1 MLRTQ
6 QVSKMSPNI
15 SMKYRVAAIQLT
27 AVLAVSV
34 FLFLANRIYPFLP
47 SPLSVLRSGIDLL
60 SSKDLYW
67 HLGITFYEALSG
79 LLIAAVM
86 GIGIGVSAGASRGAT
101 DFLTPI
107 ILAIYS
113 VPKIIFLPVLLIV
126 FGTGLPPKIANATLH
141 ALFPILLNS
150 LVGMREVNPFHMKV
164 AQSMLASRFHVVSKV
179 ILPSMVLPVF
189 AGVRLGLGL
198 SIMGALLA
206 ELFEAKAGVGY
217 FVNQFYS
224 KGLIAEV
231 IAIVIVVFVLILS
244 INAAMQRIESRLNRW
259 RSP

>member
-1 MLRTQ
+1 ML
-6 QVSKMSPNI
+6 
-15 SMKYRVAAIQLT
+15 AIQAATVVAVT
-27 AVLAVSV
+27 ALLSLGHQVYS
-34 FLFLANRIYPFLP
+34 FLP
-47 SPLSVLRSGIDLL
+47 SPISVLWSGIDLL
-60 SSKDLYW
+60 SNKSFYG
-67 HLGITFYEALSG
+67 HLGVTFYESLSG

-86 GIGIGVSAGASRGAT
+86 GIAIGVSAGASRGAT
-101 DFLTPI
+101 EFLTPI

-113 VPKIIFLPVLLIV
+113 VPKIVFLPVLLIV
-126 FGTGLPPKIANATLH
+126 FGTGIPPKIANAALH

-189 AGVRLGLGL
+189 AGVKLGLGL

-206 ELFEAKAGVGY
+206 ELFEARAGVGY
-217 FVNQFYS
+217 LVTQYYS
-224 KGLIAEV
+224 KGNISEM
-231 IAIVIVVFVLILS
+231 IAIVVVVFMLILI
-244 INAAMQRIESRLNRW
+244 INAVMQQIESHLSRW